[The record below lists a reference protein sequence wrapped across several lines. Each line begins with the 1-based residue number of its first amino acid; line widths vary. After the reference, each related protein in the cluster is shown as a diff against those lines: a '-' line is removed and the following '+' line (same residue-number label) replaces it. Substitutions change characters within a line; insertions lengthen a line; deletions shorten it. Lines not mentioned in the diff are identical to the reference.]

1 MIYTINYFI
10 YITTIQLFMKKFF
23 LILGMTT
30 TFLCA
35 SAQNLSS
42 TANSNFPRENVSR
55 KFQTVPRAPW
65 NLQFQYPTP
74 GPTVAVATDGE
85 FIYYTRFANNDWT
98 KLNLD
103 GSSAGPDF
111 IVPGLGVT
119 SALTYDGRYF
129 YSVSIGSNNIKKID
143 LQATPPAV
151 VETINLPAGV
161 LAMHCTYDPTAD
173 DGNGGFWVG
182 HWASG
187 HNFFA
192 LVNRSGAEIRRI
204 EQSTHGLAHIIGTA
218 FDNVSPGGP
227 FLWAIDALIDAD
239 PIIYQINLN
248 TGLQTGK
255 GLNLVEAGLLE
266 QYETNGGGMFLAQNI
281 VEGTWTLAA
290 LAQGKAIYGWDLSST
305 ADFDLDMG
313 VTKLDLSVYTPNTSN
328 YSISGKL
335 KNHGLVAV
343 TSYQLGYRI
352 DHGASVTTHIT
363 GVNLAPGEEVNFTHP
378 TTVTPVTGYH
388 TIKVWVSKPNNLED
402 QFPENDTITFRY
414 TVYDPVNIVPRSTLL
429 EGFTASSCGPCVLG
443 NVNLK
448 NVLAQNAAVGGK
460 YNLVKYQMNFPGNGD
475 AYYTSEVGER
485 SGLYNIN
492 GVPWLHGDGNFN
504 IFTTIFNNTQLL
516 SLQNEPSFLEIS
528 GNFTVVD
535 QTVKATIKL
544 KSTIDL
550 LEDSNLKLFV
560 AIVEKKTA
568 KNIGSN
574 GEKEFTQVMK
584 KFMPDANG
592 IELGDLMAN
601 ETITKKL
608 TWEFKGNYRLPTN
621 GQVNNIINHEIEHS
635 VEDFSNLEVI
645 AWVQNMATK
654 RIFNSCTA
662 VEGKDTVHI
671 AVNKLMNVEIYPNP
685 VTNEITI
692 NNAEQIQKI
701 TIWNMLGQVV
711 KEEMLTGNHTATI
724 STQNINPGLFFITI
738 RNNEGIEV
746 TKKILKQ

>member
-1 MIYTINYFI
+1 
-10 YITTIQLFMKKFF
+10 MKKIF
-23 LILGMTT
+23 LVLGMTT

-35 SAQNLSS
+35 LTQNLSS
-42 TANSNFPRENVSR
+42 TSNSIFQRENEPSNL
-55 KFQTVPRAPW
+55 QTTTRAPW
-65 NLQFQYPTP
+65 NLQFQYPAP
-74 GPTVAVATDGE
+74 GPTVGIATDGE
-85 FIYYTRFANNDWT
+85 FIYYSRFATNEWT

-129 YSVSIGSNNIKKID
+129 YSASIGSNNIKQID

-151 VETINLPAGV
+151 VGTINLPAGV
-161 LAMHCTYDPTAD
+161 LALHCTYDPTAD

-182 HWASG
+182 HWADG

-192 LVNRSGAEIRRI
+192 LVNRSGTEIRRI
-204 EQSTHGLAHIIGTA
+204 EQSTHGLAHIIGTV

-227 FLWAIDALIDAD
+227 YLWAIDALMNAD

-266 QYETNGGGMFLAQNI
+266 QYETNGGGMLLAQNI
-281 VEGTWTLAA
+281 VPGTWTLAA

-305 ADFDLDMG
+305 TDFDLDMG
-313 VTKLDLSVYTPNTSN
+313 VTKLDLPAYIPNTSN

-352 DHGASVTTHIT
+352 DNGAPVTTHIT

-388 TIKVWVSKPNNLED
+388 TIKVWVSQPNNTED
-402 QFPENDTITFRY
+402 QFPGNDTITFRY
-414 TVYDPVNIVPRSTLL
+414 TVYALDNVVSRTTLL
-429 EGFTASSCGPCVLG
+429 EGFTACTCGPCVQG

-448 NVLAQNAAVGGK
+448 NVLTQNATVGGK
-460 YNLVKYQMNFPGNGD
+460 YSLVKYQMNFPGNGD
-475 AYYTSEVGER
+475 PYYTLEVGAR

-492 GVPWLHGDGNFN
+492 GVPWLHGDGQFN

-528 GNFTVVD
+528 GNFEVVE
-535 QTVKATIKL
+535 QAVNATIKL
-544 KSTIDL
+544 KPTIDL
-550 LEDSNLKLFV
+550 LEDGNLKLFV
-560 AIVEKKTA
+560 AIVEKKTV
-568 KNIGSN
+568 KNTGSN

-601 ETITKKL
+601 ETITKNL
-608 TWEFKGNYRLPTN
+608 TWEFKGDYRLPQN

-635 VEDFSNLEVI
+635 VENFDSLEVI
-645 AWVQNMATK
+645 AWVQNIATK

-662 VEGKDTVHI
+662 IEGGDTALI
-671 AVNKLMNVEIYPNP
+671 AVNKLMDVEIYPNP
-685 VTNEITI
+685 FASEITI
-692 NNAEQIQKI
+692 TNAEQIQKI
-701 TIWNMLGQVV
+701 TISNTLGQIV
-711 KEEMLTGNHTATI
+711 KEEILTGNGTAII
-724 STQNINPGLFFITI
+724 STQNLNSGLFFITL
-738 RNNEGIEV
+738 RNKEGVEV
-746 TKKILKQ
+746 TKKVIKQ